1 MGTKTTVAFENEQ
14 QKNKFFS
21 LLAGQG
27 LKLGKGFEALV
38 RVFISSQIVRNK
50 VFEDAKHRKKAVK
63 KSKEKINGKA

>member
-27 LKLGKGFEALV
+27 LKLGKGFEALI
-38 RVFISSQIVRNK
+38 RVFNSSRIFQGQ